1 MSQTPLFVLSLP
13 RSGSTLVQRVLA
25 AHDEVSTAP
34 EPWVILPQVYAMRE
48 RGAFAEY
55 GQVPAARA
63 LREFAQRLPGGE
75 QAYREELRRFL
86 LSLYETASGGRGAY
100 FLDKTPRYHFVIED
114 LFRIFPDA
122 RFVFL
127 WRNPLSVVSSIV
139 ETWAGGA
146 WTLER
151 WHGDLFDGLARL
163 VEGFERHADASCVVR
178 YEDLVGEPEDAWGR
192 IFDYLDL
199 SFDPDLLR
207 SFASVDL
214 AARMG
219 DRTGSRDYAS
229 LSSEPV
235 TKWRDTITNPLR
247 KRWCRNYLDWIG
259 ERRLTVMGY
268 DLSGLKREL
277 DAVHDD
283 WRGLG
288 SDLLRGSY
296 RRASALR
303 RDRALR
309 TLTRGRGGLIRGRP

>member
-1 MSQTPLFVLSLP
+1 MTQTPLFVLSLP

-122 RFVFL
+122 KYVFL

-163 VEGFERHADASCVVR
+163 VEGFERHADASCVVC
-178 YEDLVGEPEDAWGR
+178 YEDLVGEPEEAWR
-192 IFDYLDL
+192 KIFDYLDL

-207 SFASVDL
+207 SFAEVDL

-229 LSSEPV
+229 LRSEPV
-235 TKWRDTITNPLR
+235 VKWRDTITNPLR

-259 ERRLTVMGY
+259 ERRLTLMGY
-268 DLSGLKREL
+268 DLSGLLRDLE
-277 DAVHDD
+277 AVPDD

-296 RRASALR
+296 RRTSALR